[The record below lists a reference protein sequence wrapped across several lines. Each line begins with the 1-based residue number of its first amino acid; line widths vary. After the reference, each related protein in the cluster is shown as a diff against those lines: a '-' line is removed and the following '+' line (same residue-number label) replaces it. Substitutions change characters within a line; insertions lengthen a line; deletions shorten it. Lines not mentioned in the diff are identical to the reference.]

1 MTTVIVH
8 GAGSTGGAAATLLGA
23 GADAVLIEDRSG
35 DVDAVI
41 ASLEATLAGHPDC
54 SVLVGISLGAHA
66 VARWASTS
74 RRPLPRLVCVLP
86 AWTGPPGATAGATA
100 LAAQQI
106 AADGATAV
114 LDRLTA
120 EGRYPDVVQ
129 LLRVAWRDYSD
140 DALSAGLTRASTGRG
155 PTPAELASISVPVA
169 IVGWRGD
176 ALHPAAVTHEWA
188 QYLRWPTI
196 ALAAR
201 PEIRLIRQALATR
214 AA

>member
-1 MTTVIVH
+1 VTTVIVH

-54 SVLVGISLGAHA
+54 SALVGISLGAHA
-66 VARWASTS
+66 VARWASTA

-86 AWTGPPGATAGATA
+86 AWTGPPGPTAGATA

>member
-8 GAGSTGGAAATLLGA
+8 GAGSTGGAAAALLGA

-35 DVDAVI
+35 DIDAVI
-41 ASLEATLAGHPDC
+41 ASIDSTLAGQPDC
-54 SVLVGISLGAHA
+54 TSLVGISLGAHA
-66 VARWASTS
+66 VARWASTAH
-74 RRPLPRLVCVLP
+74 RPLPRLVCVLP
-86 AWTGPPGATAGATA
+86 AWTGPPGATASATA
-100 LAAQQI
+100 IAARQI

-155 PTPAELASISVPVA
+155 PTPAELASIPVPVA
-169 IVGWRGD
+169 LVGWRGD
-176 ALHPAAVTHEWA
+176 ALHPAAVTNEWA
-188 QYLRWPTI
+188 GYLRWPTI
-196 ALAAR
+196 AMAAR
-201 PEIRLIRQALATR
+201 PEVRLIRQALATR
-214 AA
+214 TA

>member
-1 MTTVIVH
+1 VTTVIVH
-8 GAGSTGGAAATLLGA
+8 GAGSTGGAAAALLGA

-35 DVDAVI
+35 DIDAVI
-41 ASLEATLAGHPDC
+41 ASLETTLAGHPEC
-54 SVLVGISLGAHA
+54 NVLVGISLGAHA
-66 VARWASTS
+66 VARWASTA

-86 AWTGPPGATAGATA
+86 AWTGPPGPTAGATA
-100 LAAQQI
+100 IAAQQI
-106 AADGATAV
+106 ATDGATAV

-155 PTPAELASISVPVA
+155 PTPAELASIPVPVA
-169 IVGWRGD
+169 LVGWRGD
-176 ALHPAAVTHEWA
+176 ALHPAAVANEWA
-188 QYLRWPTI
+188 RYLRWPTI
-196 ALAAR
+196 AMAAR

>member
-1 MTTVIVH
+1 VTTVIVH

-188 QYLRWPTI
+188 RYLRWPTI

>member
-1 MTTVIVH
+1 VTTVIVH

-86 AWTGPPGATAGATA
+86 AWTGPPGPTAGATA

>member
-1 MTTVIVH
+1 VTTVIVH

>member
-1 MTTVIVH
+1 MTTVLVH
-8 GAGSTGGAAATLLGA
+8 GAGSTGGAAAALLGA

-41 ASLEATLAGHPDC
+41 ASVEATLANHPGC
-54 SVLVGISLGAHA
+54 TSLVGVSLGAHA
-66 VARWASTS
+66 VARWASTTH
-74 RRPLPRLVCVLP
+74 RPLPRIVCVLP
-86 AWTGPPGATAGATA
+86 AWTGPPGPTAGATA
-100 LAAQQI
+100 IAAQQI
-106 AADGATAV
+106 AADGAAAV
-114 LDRLTA
+114 LNRLTA

-140 DALSAGLTRASTGRG
+140 DALSAVLTRASTGRG
-155 PTPAELASISVPVA
+155 PTPAELASIPVPVA
-169 IVGWRGD
+169 VVGWRGD
-176 ALHPAAVTHEWA
+176 ALHPAAVAHEWA
-188 QYLRWPTI
+188 RHLRWPTI